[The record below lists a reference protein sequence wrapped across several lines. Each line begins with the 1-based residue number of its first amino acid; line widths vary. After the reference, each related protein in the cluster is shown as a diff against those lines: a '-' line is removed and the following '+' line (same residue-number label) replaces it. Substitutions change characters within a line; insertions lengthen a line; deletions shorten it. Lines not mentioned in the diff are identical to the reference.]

1 VRDRHLRTSDAGHP
15 QEQHESQPMTK
26 TRLRR
31 GEIGREKNLPDQSAE
46 IIDFL
51 PPVHG
56 DIEDLLCDLSDD
68 AEGGKQ
74 PDI

>member
-1 VRDRHLRTSDAGHP
+1 
-15 QEQHESQPMTK
+15 MTK